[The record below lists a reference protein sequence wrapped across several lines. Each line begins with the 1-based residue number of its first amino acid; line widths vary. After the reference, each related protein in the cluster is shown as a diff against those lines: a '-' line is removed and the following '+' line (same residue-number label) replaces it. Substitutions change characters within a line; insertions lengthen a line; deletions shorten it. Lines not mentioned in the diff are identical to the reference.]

1 MDRAGSG
8 GEGGPAVVGWTLDGE
23 GAQVDW
29 EVLTSWFWL
38 GVGPG
43 EKD

>member
-8 GEGGPAVVGWTLDGE
+8 GEGGSAVVVWTLGGE
-23 GAQVDW
+23 GTQ
-29 EVLTSWFWL
+29 EMLTSWFWL
-38 GVGPG
+38 GVSPG